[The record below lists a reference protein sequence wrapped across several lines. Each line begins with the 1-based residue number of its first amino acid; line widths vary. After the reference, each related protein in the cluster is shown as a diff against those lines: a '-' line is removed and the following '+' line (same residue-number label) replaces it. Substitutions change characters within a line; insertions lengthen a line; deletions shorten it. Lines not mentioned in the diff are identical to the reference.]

1 MRSLESTESGLVCC
15 TCFIQI
21 LKSLVLQV
29 FHKQR
34 EMSLSYL
41 ATTGLLPVLRPTA
54 SKNECPT
61 GSHLVTKMT
70 ACRSLLCWTGASS
83 LVWADCSISLS
94 SIPCCCGKSISICDA
109 CDLCNSLTNTTSLLG
124 GRVGGRLGG
133 WIPKVMFSVSYTTEE
148 MLRLATSQNWCSLL
162 IYDKSH
168 ALKNP
173 STLYWQGLQNHENR
187 DWQKWNATNSSS

>member
-15 TCFIQI
+15 PCFIQI
-21 LKSLVLQV
+21 LKSFVLQV

-70 ACRSLLCWTGASS
+70 ACRSLLCWTGALS
-83 LVWADCSISLS
+83 LVWADCSIALS

-109 CDLCNSLTNTTSLLG
+109 CDLCSSHKYSKLTWRKSW
-124 GRVGGRLGG
+124 REAGRLNSQGHVFCFIHHWG
-133 WIPKVMFSVSYTTEE
+133 NVATGHISKLMQSTH
-148 MLRLATSQNWCSLL
+148 LR
-162 IYDKSH
+162 
-168 ALKNP
+168 
-173 STLYWQGLQNHENR
+173 
-187 DWQKWNATNSSS
+187 